1 MALKIIHFDIGQN
14 MAFAHNGCGDVVI
27 AERFTA
33 VGSRTQRAAQTL
45 AWMEGRKR
53 EMQEAGIFF
62 DMAHYERPFSRG
74 FDATRCGW
82 GLAGIIE
89 AVWGGYCVVLDST
102 PQAIKSFA
110 LGKAPTRGKKVKG
123 KKNLQKLTSAE
134 KRKINEAEKLAII
147 EVAQTFGYYGDNE
160 HEADAYV
167 GLKYAEKFCARSEA
181 PAPKPKAKRKKK

>member
-1 MALKIIHFDIGQN
+1 MKIIHFDLGQN
-14 MAFAHNGCGDVVI
+14 MAFAHNGFSDVVV

-33 VGSRTQRAAQTL
+33 TGSRTQRAAQTL
-45 AWMEGRKR
+45 AWMENRKR
-53 EMQEAGIFF
+53 EMQEAGIKF
-62 DMAHYERPFSRG
+62 DVCHYERPFSRG

-89 AVWGGYCVVLDST
+89 AVWGGDCVILDST

-110 LGKAPTRGKKVKG
+110 LGKAPARPKM
-123 KKNLQKLTSAE
+123 TSAE
-134 KRKINEAEKLAII
+134 KKRAMLAEKLSII
-147 EVAQTFGYYGDNE
+147 EVAQGFGYYGDNE

-181 PAPKPKAKRKKK
+181 PAPKPKKSKAKRKKK